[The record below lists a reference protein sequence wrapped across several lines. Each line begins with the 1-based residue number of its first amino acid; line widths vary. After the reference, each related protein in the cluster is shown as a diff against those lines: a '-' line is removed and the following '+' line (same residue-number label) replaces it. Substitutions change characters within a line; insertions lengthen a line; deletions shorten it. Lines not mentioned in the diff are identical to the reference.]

1 MRAGSVHPQWHLK
14 RDGRK
19 IGGGPRRVEP
29 LPFPPLGSERA
40 CRWGPRGLHCGEG
53 TCTRVHR
60 VDGAPACRQKVYF
73 RTVYVTFAIP
83 CLTFPCL
90 YVRSSAQHGILP
102 GPSSHFPCVSGVVGC
117 VPNQDRKVGRQFFF
131 TWCRS
136 MGHTIYAVPFVWAQ
150 AMSKRLLGCQ
160 DLDLA
165 DLVNLRFRFFRP
177 WFQAAGFHRRFLLSP
192 VYLYMHFCYQKPQR
206 SCGFLFFSFVRH
218 PSQCDMQQKGK
229 LYVWKAN
236 LSRN

>member
-73 RTVYVTFAIP
+73 RTVYVTFATP

-131 TWCRS
+131 HLVQVNGPHHLRGS
-136 MGHTIYAVPFVWAQ
+136 VRMGSSNEQ
-150 AMSKRLLGCQ
+150 ATVGLS
-160 DLDLA
+160 
-165 DLVNLRFRFFRP
+165 
-177 WFQAAGFHRRFLLSP
+177 GF
-192 VYLYMHFCYQKPQR
+192 R
-206 SCGFLFFSFVRH
+206 SCRPRQSPIPFFPPVVPSCWVSPKISALPCLSIHALLLPETTEIVWFSLFFLCPPPH
-218 PSQCDMQQKGK
+218 NATCNK
-229 LYVWKAN
+229 KAN
-236 LSRN
+236 CMYGRQI